1 MAFENEATTVALAT
15 QATEAVQGT
24 AKVAT
29 AAETTAGTD
38 DLNMVTALK
47 LQQKLDALP
56 SSGVNTWWVLTTPNA
71 QSEQNF
77 TLASSA
83 SDQQQSL
90 GVDMNPTP
98 LTACMVQVMVEMMAK
113 PAGSDTPREQV
124 WRITMSFS
132 ADNDTPENRV
142 LDFTI
147 TEMLPTTDITM
158 TDILALSGGGGG
170 TLEVGFTDT
179 NGLIGA
185 YNVYLKSS
193 ASEPKATP

>member
-1 MAFENEATTVALAT
+1 MHQLIRIARMIADI
-15 QATEAVQGT
+15 GT
-24 AKVAT
+24 N
-29 AAETTAGTD
+29 AADIAGITI
-38 DLNMVTALK
+38 
-47 LQQKLDALP
+47 
-56 SSGVNTWWVLTTPNA
+56 SSVNTWWPLTTPNA

-83 SDQQQSL
+83 SDQQQTL

-98 LTACMVQVMVEMMAK
+98 LTAVMVQVMVELMAK

-132 ADNDTPENRV
+132 ADDDTPENRV

-147 TEMLPTTDITM
+147 TQMLPTVDITM
-158 TDILALSGGGGG
+158 TDVLALSGDGG

-179 NGLIGA
+179 SGLLGT
-185 YNVYLKSS
+185 YNVYLKST
-193 ASEPKATP
+193 ASESKPSGDGL